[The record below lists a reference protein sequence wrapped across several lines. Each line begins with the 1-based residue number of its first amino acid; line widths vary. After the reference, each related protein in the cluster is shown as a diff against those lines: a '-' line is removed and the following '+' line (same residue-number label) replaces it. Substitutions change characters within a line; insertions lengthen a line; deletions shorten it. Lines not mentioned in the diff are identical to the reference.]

1 MNNLNVKQ
9 LGLSVLAVLAIA
21 GAYAQSGIHK
31 DHQTMPATKDKAMSS
46 MDMSKH
52 MAMMKAG
59 EAKLDA
65 LIAKMNGAQGS
76 DKVDATA
83 AVVGELVS
91 QQKQMGAMCM
101 GMMNMKMSPMSSK
114 AKKASQVGKMMSQMD
129 MSKQMDMMKAGES
142 KLATL
147 VQKMNDAQGA
157 DKTDATAAVVVEM
170 VSQHKEMQSMCMRMM
185 MNMKMT
191 SPGKGATT
199 KHHRS

>member
-21 GAYAQSGIHK
+21 GANAQSGIHK
-31 DHQTMPATKDKAMSS
+31 DHQTMPATKDNAMSS

-59 EAKLDA
+59 EVKLDA
-65 LIAKMNGAQGS
+65 LIAKMNNALGS

-83 AVVGELVS
+83 AVVGELVL

-114 AKKASQVGKMMSQMD
+114 AKKASQMGKMMSQMD

-147 VQKMNDAQGA
+147 VQKMNNAQGT
-157 DKTDATAAVVVEM
+157 DKTDATAAVVGEL
-170 VSQHKEMQSMCMRMM
+170 VSQQKQMGAMCMGM

-191 SPGKGATT
+191 SPDKGATT
-199 KHHRS
+199 KHHGS